1 MGQPLKDSDKEML
14 VRPTPQ
20 PLFLRYCL
28 FATHT
33 HLCIGRITS
42 LEEHP
47 NTPPNGIYGSSQAN
61 VGAAMDFLGWLPDS
75 TSDMEATYE
84 NCAWMFNESSLNDL
98 YSIPFMEAAAASMD
112 LDMAFGSTSNP
123 LV

>member
-14 VRPTPQ
+14 VRSTPRS
-20 PLFLRYCL
+20 LFHRRSP
-28 FATHT
+28 FSTHT

-47 NTPPNGIYGSSQAN
+47 STPPNGMFGLSQPN
-61 VGAAMDFLGWLPDS
+61 VGAAMDFLNWLPDS
-75 TSDMEATYE
+75 TSEMEATYE

-98 YSIPFMEAAAASMD
+98 YSIPFIEGAALMD
-112 LDMAFGSTSNP
+112 LDIAFGSISNP

>member
-14 VRPTPQ
+14 VRSTPQ
-20 PLFLRYCL
+20 PIFHRRCP
-28 FATHT
+28 FSTHA
-33 HLCIGRITS
+33 HLCTGRITS
-42 LEEHP
+42 LGEHP
-47 NTPPNGIYGSSQAN
+47 ATPLNGIYSSSQAN
-61 VGAAMDFLGWLPDS
+61 VGAAMDFLDWLPDS
-75 TSDMEATYE
+75 TSEMEATYE

-98 YSIPFMEAAAASMD
+98 YSIPFMEAAASMD